1 METIKLDKIEIGSG
15 KMVVVAGPCVVE
27 SEKVCMETAGVM
39 LEACEKLGLNYIF
52 KASYDKAN
60 RTSVDSFRGPGPE
73 EGLAII
79 KKVGE
84 SLGVPVMTDVH
95 EPGQVEAAAAVADV
109 LQIPAFLCRQTDL
122 LAAAWASGRIL
133 NIKKG
138 QFLSPWAM
146 RNIVDK
152 VQPGGG
158 GKIMLT
164 ERGTTFGYEQLVVDM
179 VSIPVM
185 QGIGCPV
192 IFDVTHSLQVPP
204 GQLGGVSGGR
214 GREFTAPLACAAM
227 GAGAD
232 GVFLEVHPEPKQ
244 ALSDPAT
251 SLDFSGARELI
262 KQAAGVFETV
272 RRSR

>member
-1 METIKLDKIEIGSG
+1 METIKLAKAEISG
-15 KMVVVAGPCVVE
+15 KKMTVIAGPCVVE
-27 SEKVCMETAGVM
+27 SEKVCMETAAVM
-39 LEACEKLGLNYIF
+39 LEACEKLGLTYIF

-84 SLGVPVMTDVH
+84 SLGVPVLTDVH
-95 EPGQVEAAAAVADV
+95 DSGQVSAAAAVADI

-122 LAAAWASGRIL
+122 LTTAWASGRVL

-214 GREFTAPLACAAM
+214 GGEYASPLACAAM
-227 GAGAD
+227 GGGAD
-232 GVFLEVHPEPKQ
+232 GIFLEVHPNPKQ

-251 SLDFSGARELI
+251 SLDFGSARELL
-262 KQAAGVFETV
+262 KKAAGIFETV

>member
-1 METIKLDKIEIGSG
+1 MEPVKVGKLEIGG
-15 KMVVVAGPCVVE
+15 DKLAVIAGPCIAE
-27 SEKVCMETAGVM
+27 SEKVCMEVAEVM
-39 LEACEKLGLNYIF
+39 IATCEKLGLPYIF
-52 KASYDKAN
+52 KASFDKAN
-60 RTSVDSFRGPGPE
+60 RTSLDSFRGLGIEP
-73 EGLAII
+73 GLAIL
-79 KKVGE
+79 KKVRE
-84 SLGVPVMTDVH
+84 SFGVPVLSDVH
-95 EPGQVEAAAAVADV
+95 ETGQVKQVAEVADII
-109 LQIPAFLCRQTDL
+109 QIPAFLCRQTDL
-122 LAAAWASGRIL
+122 LVAAWQSGRPL

-179 VSIPVM
+179 VAIPVM

-204 GQLGGVSGGR
+204 GQVGGVSGGR
-214 GREFTAPLACAAM
+214 GVEFAAPLACAAV
-227 GAGAD
+227 GAGAN
-232 GVFLEVHPEPKQ
+232 GLFLEVHTNPEQ

-251 SLDFSGARELI
+251 SLDYKTALQLLEKAVAVYGSI
-262 KQAAGVFETV
+262 
-272 RRSR
+272 S